1 METDERSPGRGVRL
15 SAAGP
20 FDALIFDLGG
30 VIVSHDNAVLG
41 ERLLS
46 RCAPGTSSAA
56 LRAVGEADA
65 YATGTPIKSLH
76 RRLVQEL
83 GYHADWSTFSADWC
97 CHLTVDPSMLDYAE
111 ALARRNRV
119 LIFSNTNA
127 GHWEFLV
134 RATNGRLAAFESYLS
149 HEIGRVKPSV
159 DAFLHVARAA
169 ALDPRRSIFFDDRAD
184 NVEGARAAGFQA
196 EVFTSESA
204 LRERLGR
211 EGVAWDEDSA
221 LRA

>member
-1 METDERSPGRGVRL
+1 METDERPSGGGVRL
-15 SAAGP
+15 TPTPP
-20 FDALIFDLGG
+20 FEALVFDLGG

-46 RCAPGTSSAA
+46 RCAPGTRTAA
-56 LRAVGEADA
+56 LRAIAESDA
-65 YATGTPIKSLH
+65 YATGTPIRTLH

-83 GYHADWSTFSADWC
+83 GYRADWKTFSEDWC
-97 CHLTVDPSMLDYAE
+97 CHLAVDPSMLDYAE
-111 ALARRNRV
+111 ALGRRNRV

-127 GHWEFLV
+127 GHWDFLV
-134 RATNGRLAAFESYLS
+134 RATNGRLAVFESYLS

-169 ALDPRRSIFFDDRAD
+169 AVDPRRSIFFDDRAD

-196 EVFTSESA
+196 EVFTNESA
-204 LRERLGR
+204 LRERLSR
-211 EGVAWDEDSA
+211 DGVTWDEDSA